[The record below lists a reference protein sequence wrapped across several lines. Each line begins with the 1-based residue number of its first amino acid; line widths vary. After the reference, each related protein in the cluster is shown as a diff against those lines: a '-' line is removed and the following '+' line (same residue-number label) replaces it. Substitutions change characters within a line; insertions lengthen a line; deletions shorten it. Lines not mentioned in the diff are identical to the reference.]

1 MIYEE
6 KYKVQIR
13 DTRKSTEITNKGFL
27 GLMEDVASSHS
38 NQVGFGIYD
47 LPKTNLIWLLLEWK
61 LQVFSRPQFE
71 DIVTVKTW
79 SRKIEKYY
87 AYRDFEVYDEKD
99 KLLAIATSKWILIDA
114 KSKKVIK
121 IQDEVA
127 NGYKTESNHDVFED
141 EKLDKLKEP
150 KNFTSTLEYKLARR
164 DIDLYKHMHNLYY
177 LDLAYEALPEKVYEN
192 EDEFSNVRIT
202 YKREIKCGD
211 EIKCMYSR
219 QNDKHVVVIRS
230 KDGKIL
236 HSIIEMWQ

>member
-1 MIYEE
+1 MFYEE

-13 DTRKSTEITNKGFL
+13 DTRKSTKITNKGFL

-38 NQVGFGIYD
+38 NKVGFGIYD

-79 SRKIEKYY
+79 SRGIEKYY
-87 AYRDFEVYDEKD
+87 AYRDFEVYSEDGKI
-99 KLLAIATSKWILIDA
+99 LAIATSKWILVDG
-114 KSKKVIK
+114 KSKKVTK
-121 IQDEVA
+121 IQNEVA
-127 NGYKTESNHDVFED
+127 NSYETELNYDVFEN

-150 KNFTSTLEYKLARR
+150 KSFTSTLEYKLSRR

-192 EDEFSNVRIT
+192 EDEFNNIRIT
-202 YKREIKCGD
+202 YKREIKYGD

-219 QNDKHVVVIRS
+219 QNNKNVVVIRS
-230 KDGKIL
+230 KDGKTL
-236 HSIIEMWQ
+236 HSIIEMW

>member
-1 MIYEE
+1 MFYEE

-13 DTRKSTEITNKGFL
+13 DTRKSTKITNKGFL

-38 NQVGFGIYD
+38 NKVGFGIYD
-47 LPKTNLIWLLLEWK
+47 LPKTNLIWLVLECK

-79 SRKIEKYY
+79 SRGIEKYY
-87 AYRDFEVYDEKD
+87 AYRDFEVYSEDGKI
-99 KLLAIATSKWILIDA
+99 LAIATSKWILVDG
-114 KSKKVIK
+114 KSKKVTK
-121 IQDEVA
+121 IQNEVA
-127 NGYKTESNHDVFED
+127 NSYETELNYDVFEN

-150 KNFTSTLEYKLARR
+150 KSFTSTLEYKLSRR

-192 EDEFSNVRIT
+192 EDEFNNIRIT
-202 YKREIKCGD
+202 YKREIKYGD

-219 QNDKHVVVIRS
+219 QNNKNVVVIRS
-230 KDGKIL
+230 KDGKTL
-236 HSIIEMWQ
+236 HSIIEMW